1 MGADCWFY
9 VKTIK
14 THNRAFLTLNI
25 LAIGVSGVHLV
36 MFYAFRDHVMIFYIK
51 LVFLGGTKN
60 GTDSDEMA
68 TRIYH
73 QNFAPRIAPFDAD
86 EREHEIGS
94 ASRRK
99 CFLKK

>member
-1 MGADCWFY
+1 MKANL
-9 VKTIK
+9 V
-14 THNRAFLTLNI
+14 LSSSTLVW
-25 LAIGVSGVHLV
+25 GRSMHLV
-36 MFYAFRDHVMIFYIK
+36 FISN
-51 LVFLGGTKN
+51 LFLGGTKN

-86 EREHEIGS
+86 ERKHEIGT

-99 CFLKK
+99 CFLKNKLCAVNWKNEATKFHFLSTGIKI

>member
-1 MGADCWFY
+1 MLY
-9 VKTIK
+9 VSERDLV
-14 THNRAFLTLNI
+14 HFLCQTC
-25 LAIGVSGVHLV
+25 
-36 MFYAFRDHVMIFYIK
+36 
-51 LVFLGGTKN
+51 FLGGTKN

-68 TRIYH
+68 ARIYH

>member
-1 MGADCWFY
+1 MIIGPPRTAFE
-9 VKTIK
+9 
-14 THNRAFLTLNI
+14 NRMYSLRLECGPDYPEKPPTVRFTTRINNELHQLKW
-25 LAIGVSGVHLV
+25 SC
-36 MFYAFRDHVMIFYIK
+36 
-51 LVFLGGTKN
+51 GTKN

-73 QNFAPRIAPFDAD
+73 QDFAPRIAPFDAD
-86 EREHEIGS
+86 ERKHEIGS